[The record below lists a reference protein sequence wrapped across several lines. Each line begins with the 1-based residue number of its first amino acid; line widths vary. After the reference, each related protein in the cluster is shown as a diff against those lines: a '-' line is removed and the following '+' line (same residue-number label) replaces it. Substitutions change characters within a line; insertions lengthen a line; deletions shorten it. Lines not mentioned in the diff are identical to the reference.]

1 MRNLGKVEGF
11 KEGVVALS
19 QKEGNIA
26 SVQTID
32 TCIKS
37 NSWELMTG

>member
-1 MRNLGKVEGF
+1 MRNLGKVEGC
-11 KEGVVALS
+11 KEGVVVLS

-26 SVQTID
+26 SVQTTD
-32 TCIKS
+32 TCIKN